1 MNDNCLARPLETQ
14 ASDSTGFRSF
24 KQFIVE
30 WDQSKS
36 AYDKIVVEDPYARC
50 YFAASLVQ
58 LASNVN
64 TGLLDYLDKIDKGKL
79 VEVLNV
85 DFIKFSSL
93 DYWLSGRIKYGLVT
107 SSTALH
113 LKSTRHTRLLSLKWQ
128 LILIR

>member
-1 MNDNCLARPLETQ
+1 MTKNVINGSCLARSLETQ

-58 LASNVN
+58 ISRSAECGFYQVFQS
-64 TGLLDYLDKIDKGKL
+64 GLL
-79 VEVLNV
+79 VEWQNQVRHDGLPGY
-85 DFIKFSSL
+85 SSESEG
-93 DYWLSGRIKYGLVT
+93 W
-107 SSTALH
+107 
-113 LKSTRHTRLLSLKWQ
+113 
-128 LILIR
+128 